1 MRGAERWSWKQL
13 PGAGQVLAS
22 GDLGQGAG
30 THGQHVVRSRVCA
43 GRRAGFSRCGAVM
56 TQGLCG
62 GAAAGAVSRS
72 PAPQPPWPGT
82 RRASPLA
89 RLHAAGD
96 WKMVQLETRMRTD
109 KRRGPA
115 AAAAAGGRG
124 RGWGT
129 GLEASPARGRQLLP
143 GGASRADSW
152 KRSRHSI
159 NCVD

>member
-22 GDLGQGAG
+22 GDLGRGAG

-72 PAPQPPWPGT
+72 PAPQPPVAWHPSGI
-82 RRASPLA
+82 SA
-89 RLHAAGD
+89 RQAA
-96 WKMVQLETRMRTD
+96 
-109 KRRGPA
+109 
-115 AAAAAGGRG
+115 RG
-124 RGWGT
+124 RGLEDGAT
-129 GLEASPARGRQLLP
+129 GD
-143 GGASRADSW
+143 ADEN
-152 KRSRHSI
+152 R
-159 NCVD
+159 